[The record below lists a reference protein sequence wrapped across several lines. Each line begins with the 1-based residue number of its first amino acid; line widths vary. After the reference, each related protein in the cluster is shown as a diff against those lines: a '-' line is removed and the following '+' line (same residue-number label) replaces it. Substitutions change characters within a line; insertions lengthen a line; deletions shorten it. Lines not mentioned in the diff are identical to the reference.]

1 VHCEEQLVN
10 GIEDL
15 WGQFIVVVHV
25 LSHQK
30 DLCEQFLDQLRWEP
44 FEGFLAVLLVLG
56 MQWLPQEVQQFDLV
70 IVCSPKA
77 LQVLDLEAL
86 LETAIVVFE
95 ELEEV

>member
-1 VHCEEQLVN
+1 M
-10 GIEDL
+10 
-15 WGQFIVVVHV
+15 
-25 LSHQK
+25 
-30 DLCEQFLDQLRWEP
+30 
-44 FEGFLAVLLVLG
+44 LLVLG
-56 MQWLPQEVQQFDLV
+56 VQWLPQEVQQFDLV